1 MSESFLK
8 THHIS
13 PANFLTILTE
23 AAAGWRCSVRK
34 GTLRNSLGKH
44 LCQSLFLNKVAALR
58 PATLLKKKTL
68 TQVFSCEFCEISK
81 NTFFTVQLQETA
93 SLLIGKIC
101 LLFNSV
107 QKRLVGYHVLREYT
121 CLKNVYHQ
129 IDSKNKWLLLPA
141 SFTAKCGLVFV
152 LTQENAFRVC
162 LKSKT
167 LRNWLSPSSFLHHF
181 SGITRNS
188 EQKNILEINGQPIQ
202 FSYLLL

>member
-34 GTLRNSLGKH
+34 GTLRNFLGKH

-81 NTFFTVQLQETA
+81 NTFFHRTPLVAA
-93 SLLIGKIC
+93 SGEITEITPKKVNAVKMKNLLEQPG
-101 LLFNSV
+101 S
-107 QKRLVGYHVLREYT
+107 
-121 CLKNVYHQ
+121 
-129 IDSKNKWLLLPA
+129 LP
-141 SFTAKCGLVFV
+141 
-152 LTQENAFRVC
+152 
-162 LKSKT
+162 
-167 LRNWLSPSSFLHHF
+167 
-181 SGITRNS
+181 
-188 EQKNILEINGQPIQ
+188 
-202 FSYLLL
+202 